1 MDQTGHSPSS
11 ARASSAQVTSAV
23 VASAMS
29 GLQLGGDP
37 LEHPAVHGVG
47 LLFPAEDADRRD
59 AVEAQLA
66 QGGEEV
72 VPVETPVAD
81 LVVLVDAGIHA
92 RRIDDM
98 PLPLSQLEVVA
109 VGHLK

>member
-11 ARASSAQVTSAV
+11 ARASSTQVTSAV

-37 LEHPAVHGVG
+37 LAHPAVHGVG
-47 LLFPAEDADRRD
+47 LLFPAENADCSD

-72 VPVETPVAD
+72 VPVDVPVAD
-81 LVVLVDAGIHA
+81 LVVLVNGSVHA
-92 RRIDDM
+92 RRIDDVPG
-98 PLPLSQLEVVA
+98 PLRQLAEA
-109 VGHLK
+109 